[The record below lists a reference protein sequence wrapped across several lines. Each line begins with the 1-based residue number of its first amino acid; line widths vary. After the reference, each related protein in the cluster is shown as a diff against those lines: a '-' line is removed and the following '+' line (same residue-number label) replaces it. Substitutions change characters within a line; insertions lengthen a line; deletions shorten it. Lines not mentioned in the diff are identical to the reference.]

1 MCKCNV
7 TDMKVLKDMWI
18 LIINNDSLNLKDE

>member
-7 TDMKVLKDMWI
+7 TGMKVLKDMWI
-18 LIINNDSLNLKDE
+18 LIIDNDSPNLKDE